1 MSITTPTSIVV
12 TPAAN
17 LTKAPMR
24 RDELA
29 TALLNMNAAYAL
41 HAPSLLSVIV
51 TDAAAVTLAK
61 ELHIPIKPSADGLI
75 YDFRLLLTPS
85 ATATY
90 TIGLSYCTAYSDT
103 TTTWTVVFND
113 AGVATTAATLLDYS
127 NTATIPANAVA
138 VRIRVTPGSGS
149 YEWHSAW
156 MRPSADNTAPTTLAP
171 SGFVAYDDALLSA
184 TGAPINTEMINR
196 IRNNAK
202 ALLKDRK
209 QLAYCFTQPSSARRL
224 LSGPTEQRLP
234 RGRIHLPHQSG
245 FVELE
250 VYCIA
255 KVNTGTTTGLIR
267 VQQVGGEQIAL
278 DADATIQINT
288 LPAKVQGFGLGA
300 YVDIDVFVSAP
311 NTTELRSL
319 VMYWTPG

>member
-41 HAPSLLSVIV
+41 HAPQLVSALI
-51 TDAAAVTLAK
+51 TDAANVTVAK
-61 ELHIPIKPSADGLI
+61 NVHIPVRPSADGLE
-75 YDFRLLLTPS
+75 YDLRVLFTPS
-85 ATATY
+85 AAVSY
-90 TIGLSYCTAYSDT
+90 TITLDYCTVYSDT
-103 TTTWTVVFND
+103 TTTWTSLIS
-113 AGVATTAATLLDYS
+113 ATVTPPSTDLYDYS
-127 NTATIPANAVA
+127 DSAVLPATAVA
-138 VRIRVTPGSGS
+138 VRIGVSPSSGS
-149 YEWHSAW
+149 YEWHSVW
-156 MRPSADNTAPTTLAP
+156 MRPSATRISAPTTVAP

-184 TGAPINTEMINR
+184 AGAPINTEMINR
-196 IRNNAK
+196 LRNNAR
-202 ALLKDRK
+202 ALLTDRR
-209 QLAYCFTQPSSARRL
+209 QLAYCFAQPSSARRPL
-224 LSGPTEQRLP
+224 VGPTEQRLP
-234 RGRIHLPHQSG
+234 RGRIHLPYQSG
-245 FVELE
+245 FVGLE
-250 VYCIA
+250 VHCIA
-255 KVNTGTTTGLIR
+255 KVNTGTTTGLIK
-267 VQQVGGEQIAL
+267 VQQVGGEQVAL

-288 LPAKVQGFGLGA
+288 LPAKVQGSGLGA